1 MSLSIHI
8 WFLLR
13 WYGCKLEVC
22 ALKHPMCKQ
31 NTHVQV
37 HMRLYRKVWT
47 EFTYDSRGRNRGTL
61 ILEPSRHNFMLIFDL
76 SLTSLAKEKRE
87 GERRGERKK
96 KKIDS
101 ERERAIGGEGKR
113 LYKN

>member
-1 MSLSIHI
+1 M
-8 WFLLR
+8 
-13 WYGCKLEVC
+13 CKLEVC
-22 ALKHPMCKQ
+22 ALKHPMFKQ
-31 NTHVQV
+31 NTHEQV

-87 GERRGERKK
+87 RARDVEKERKK
-96 KKIDS
+96 D
-101 ERERAIGGEGKR
+101 
-113 LYKN
+113 